1 MGSSARQVFM
11 LPDEFLDVLGELK
24 ASLALHVVLERG
36 NYSREI
42 WNGDRDRALTADFVY
57 LAPEAS
63 VDASSLAEPFH
74 AARLEWA
81 MTNVPRIEQ
90 DQLFMIQ
97 PGARGDWYDDVTQ
110 TVYKTP
116 EALRR
121 LSRIWKIWRRRL
133 RFPMLVRNIVAG
145 SEALYRDIGYSAGAA
160 EWRSRGGLLRQEG
173 VQNVEF
179 LLPPPELPNDRIAA
193 NPGADKTDK

>member
-1 MGSSARQVFM
+1 M
-11 LPDEFLDVLGELK
+11 LPDEFLDLLGELK
-24 ASLALHVVLERG
+24 VSLALQVVLERG
-36 NYSREI
+36 NYWREV
-42 WNGDRDRALTADFVY
+42 WNGDRDSALTADTVY

-63 VDASSLAEPFH
+63 VASSSLAEPFNP
-74 AARLEWA
+74 ARLEWA
-81 MTNVPRIEQ
+81 MTDVPRIKQ

-121 LSRIWKIWRRRL
+121 LSKVWKIWRRRL
-133 RFPMLVRNIVAG
+133 RFPMLVRDIVTG
-145 SEALYRDIGYSAGAA
+145 SEALCRDIGYSAGAA

-179 LLPPPELPNDRIAA
+179 LLPPPPTHE
-193 NPGADKTDK
+193 